1 MVFRLKFKP
10 AASKDLY
17 KIAKKNKELGANITN
32 RIIPEILKNPLQG
45 RMKQGDLKKIRSK
58 DFYFKGV
65 SYRILYEIE
74 GEIIR
79 IYAAGVHDVSY
90 RKAKSRS
97 S

>member
-1 MVFRLKFKP
+1 MVFRLKFKL

-17 KIAKKNKELGANITN
+17 KIAKKNKELGSIIIN

-58 DFYFKGV
+58 DFDFKGI

-74 GEIIR
+74 GEILR
-79 IYAAGVHDVSY
+79 IYAIGVHDVAY
-90 RKAKSRS
+90 RKAKSRIK
-97 S
+97 